1 MVRNKTTIG
10 FLISLCSKNQ
20 KWKCS
25 GDIDLFKNFFVGF
38 MNTYEPNKFKYK
50 FFIGYDDNDEFIIK
64 HLDYIKKR
72 LGHYGY
78 YTELKGC
85 NGNPCKAWNILLE
98 NNIDKAD
105 YFYQIGSDIFLGSP
119 NWSSYFVN
127 ILKKHNNIG
136 ICGGVD
142 KSYWVARI
150 NANQNG
156 IIENGFFH
164 KTHYTI
170 FKTLFNKEFK
180 SWYSDDYLARLYY
193 NVERC
198 FLCPNVIFWNCNR
211 VGQQD
216 SEDRYKP
223 DMSVQKTWKK
233 IADIDSE
240 KLKNKL
246 KTLENIR
253 KH

>member
-1 MVRNKTTIG
+1 MVKNKRSNKITIG

-20 KWKCS
+20 NWKCV

-38 MNTYEPNKFKYK
+38 INTYEPNKFRYR
-50 FFIGYDDNDEFIIK
+50 FFVGYDDNDEFIK
-64 HLDYIKKR
+64 NNLELIKKR
-72 LGHYGY
+72 LGHLGY
-78 YTELKGC
+78 FTELKGC

-98 NNIDKAD
+98 NNIDNAD
-105 YFYQIGSDIFLGSP
+105 YFYQIGSDICLGTP

-142 KSYWVARI
+142 KGYWVARI
-150 NANQNG
+150 NYNQNG

-164 KTHYTI
+164 KTHYKI

-193 NVERC
+193 NVNRC
-198 FLCPNVIFWNCNR
+198 FLCPIVIYWNCNR
-211 VGQQD
+211 VGQ
-216 SEDRYKP
+216 EEGADRYIP
-223 DMSVQKTWKK
+223 DLTIKDKWKS
-233 IADIDSE
+233 IADKDSI
-240 KLKNKL
+240 KLKEIIDKL
-246 KTLENIR
+246 N
-253 KH
+253 